1 MNDVRIEYDE
11 KNGLSIGEEST
22 QRGLSISALI
32 YAFVFLLAG
41 LFICVPKIYLS
52 STIYYL
58 SRDINKL
65 QTQSD
70 LLKEENK
77 RRSNE
82 REILRYNYL
91 KQNLKAL
98 ESQVAP

>member
-32 YAFVFLLAG
+32 YAFVFLLVG

-77 RRSNE
+77 RLSNE